1 MLIVLSDFRI
11 AKDARTAAMNFRNFM
26 LDGKL
31 SGDVENNG
39 VSNGW
44 RVFRNLYF
52 TVTQEYLRRASV
64 ANSDLFDITG
74 NSGNS

>member
-1 MLIVLSDFRI
+1 
-11 AKDARTAAMNFRNFM
+11 M